1 MTCHRTIWLAL
12 LGGFALLLVGCDVGI
27 RGQDIEIRHD
37 VESDSLELLI
47 VTWGLYASGNLDKA
61 RDQLRSGLD
70 GDRVI
75 WIPRW
80 GIHDN
85 LDSGTEDEDPVT
97 RAVRSSVDL
106 VKSFLFEDE
115 NGELCVLQHFR
126 FRDLGLAL
134 EWVNREWSR
143 SVLEELAKAEEEE
156 EEEEEEQEAERKDA
170 GDPEGGKEAEED
182 NDEPSFDLES
192 RAMWIAAAQ
201 RGHRWVDVREGRLMV
216 RLPVTA
222 ATAHS
227 FRDELIDDVMDDPA
241 SLTWIG
247 QHLLYL
253 EELEIGDRETRLVF
267 SAPSDG
273 VARFVAR
280 GKDVKYN
287 DKLEKSLRA
296 EGFVIEETPD
306 PEALR
311 LPRQ

>member
-1 MTCHRTIWLAL
+1 MTCQRTNWLAL
-12 LGGFALLLVGCDVGI
+12 LGGFTLLLVGCDVGI

-47 VTWGLYASGNLDKA
+47 VTWGLHASGKLDNA
-61 RDQLRSGLD
+61 RDQLRSALD

-85 LDSGTEDEDPVT
+85 FDSGSEDEDPMA
-97 RAVRSSVDL
+97 RAVRRSVDL
-106 VKSFLFEDE
+106 VGSSLFEDE

-143 SVLEELAKAEEEE
+143 SVLEELAQ
-156 EEEEEEQEAERKDA
+156 EEEQEAEREDA
-170 GDPEGGKEAEED
+170 DDPEAGKEAED
-182 NDEPSFDLES
+182 DDDEPRFDLES

-201 RGHRWVDVREGRLMV
+201 NGHRWVDVRDGQLRV

-227 FRDELIDDVMDDPA
+227 FRDKLIDDIIGNPD

-253 EELEIGDRETRLVF
+253 EAMEIGDRETLLVF
-267 SAPSDG
+267 SAPG
-273 VARFVAR
+273 NGIARFVTRDKDAR
-280 GKDVKYN
+280 YN
-287 DKLEKSLRA
+287 DKLEESLRA
-296 EGFVIEETPD
+296 DGFVIEETPD
-306 PEALR
+306 PDALR
-311 LPRQ
+311 LPR